1 MNHIRDVISKVDF
14 DDILIRDLSM
24 NEFIFNYYKNNVLT
38 KDV

>member
-14 DDILIRDLSM
+14 DSILIRDLSM
-24 NEFIFNYYKNNVLT
+24 NDLIFNYYKNNVLT